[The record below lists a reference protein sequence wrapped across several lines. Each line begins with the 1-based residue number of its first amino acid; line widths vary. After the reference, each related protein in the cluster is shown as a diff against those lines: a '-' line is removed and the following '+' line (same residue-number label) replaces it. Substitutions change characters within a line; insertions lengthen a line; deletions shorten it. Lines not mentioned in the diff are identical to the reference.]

1 MIFTNQKTKDL
12 LEFINS
18 KELDNFSYGIF
29 DLDQTLYNYE
39 RCNEDGVSNVI
50 NYINNK
56 FDIDKKTI
64 LNTYLQARK
73 KTNQNLAN
81 TSSMHS
87 RFLYLKKMSEML
99 FIKDSIKNIIK
110 FYDIYWEAFFQKM
123 ELFDWVIPTFKK
135 LQEKNIHV
143 IIATDFNARLQLLKI
158 RKLEIDSYINK
169 IITSQEVGEEKPST
183 KFAKILLNE
192 TNCNHSKIFYVG
204 DNPKKDT
211 FLSNYDVKTFI
222 I

>member
-110 FYDIYWEAFFQKM
+110 FYDIYWEAFFQKI

-135 LQEKNIHV
+135 LQEKNIHI

-192 TNCNHSKIFYVG
+192 TNYNHSKIFYVG
-204 DNPKKDT
+204 DNPKKDIL
-211 FLSNYDVKTFI
+211 LSNYGVKTFI

>member
-1 MIFTNQKTKDL
+1 
-12 LEFINS
+12 
-18 KELDNFSYGIF
+18 
-29 DLDQTLYNYE
+29 
-39 RCNEDGVSNVI
+39 
-50 NYINNK
+50 
-56 FDIDKKTI
+56 
-64 LNTYLQARK
+64 
-73 KTNQNLAN
+73 
-81 TSSMHS
+81 
-87 RFLYLKKMSEML
+87 ML
-99 FIKDSIKNIIK
+99 FIKNSIKNIIK

>member
-183 KFAKILLNE
+183 KFAKILL
-192 TNCNHSKIFYVG
+192 
-204 DNPKKDT
+204 
-211 FLSNYDVKTFI
+211 LL
-222 I
+222 